1 MLCRVLFA
9 LEEQMKNKAFIYTLF
24 AGIIISVLS
33 FIFLWRDFDFLN
45 EFEWY
50 TTLHFERD
58 NWLAIFLSVAAIL
71 ASLYTALVAN
81 NLSDISFKSFL
92 LATVKDDHFEVV
104 QLFDYGLIRDVLS
117 EKKQFQR
124 FEKFY
129 KLEFNV
135 ENCFVPILKYELEYI
150 AATIGPKTETLN
162 GFICPEVGNHTNK
175 SMSLFICS
183 DTKDE
188 QVQLLPLLANP
199 KMFPQARFG
208 NAKIEMVFKINMRK
222 PSNTQYMQFVL
233 YLQKTEDLYRIKNS
247 SVQLLTKREAKRII
261 DAEKKNNEIKVIK

>member
-1 MLCRVLFA
+1 MLCGVLFA

-24 AGIIISVLS
+24 AGFLISALS
-33 FIFLWRDFDFLN
+33 FFFLWYDFNCLN
-45 EFEWY
+45 ENGWY
-50 TTLHFERD
+50 TALYLERD

-71 ASLYTALVAN
+71 TSLYTALVAN

-92 LATVKDDHFEVV
+92 LAAVKDDYFEVV

-117 EKKQFQR
+117 EKRQFQK

-135 ENCFVPILKYELEYI
+135 ENCFVPILKYELEHI
-150 AATIGPKTETLN
+150 AATIGPKTEILN
-162 GFICPEVGNHTNK
+162 GFICPEVGNYTNK
-175 SMSLFICS
+175 SMPLFICS
-183 DTKDE
+183 NTKDE
-188 QVQLLPLLANP
+188 QVQILPLLANP

-233 YLQKTEDLYRIKNS
+233 YLQKTEGLYRIKNS